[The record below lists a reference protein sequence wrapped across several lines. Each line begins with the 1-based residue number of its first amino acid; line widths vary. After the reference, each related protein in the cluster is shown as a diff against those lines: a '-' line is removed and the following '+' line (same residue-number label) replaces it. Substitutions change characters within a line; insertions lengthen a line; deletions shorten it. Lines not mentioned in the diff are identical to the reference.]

1 MNISEFAVKRPVS
14 IIVFMLI
21 FLTIGVISLL
31 RLPLELMPDTS
42 FPGLMVMIP
51 YPSSSPEEVERTIT
65 RPVEDM
71 LATVNNLDTLSSTSS
86 ASSSSIHLQ
95 FKTGTNMDMAS
106 MQVRDKIDQIRGNLP
121 RDIETIRIRRF
132 SMNDRP
138 VINFSVSL
146 AGDLDDLF
154 YWSENYIMQ
163 QLERIE
169 GVANVDIRG
178 IRNKV
183 LNIYLKPEIFYSSSI
198 RISDLTDTIRNNN
211 VNVSA
216 GYIEDGPVRY
226 AARVPGELKI
236 LDDVQSLPVSDKG
249 LTIGDVARVTYDYP
263 PKEDFNRLNGRETVR
278 FEIYRA
284 SNANIVDVCNQVKAT
299 MARIRT
305 TEPALHDMNVV
316 YYRDQSEEILRSL
329 KDLSWSGAI
338 GGICAVLIL
347 LFFLR
352 KFQSTVI
359 IAIAIPMAMVFTFSL
374 MYLARTIFRANITI
388 NVISLSGLMMA
399 VGMLVDNSVVVL
411 ENIFRLRQEKG
422 LPPMKASLQG
432 AGEVVQAVTA
442 ATLSTLVVF
451 VSLGF
456 MSGSGF
462 GRFMQDF
469 ALTISLALIASL
481 LVSLSFIPL
490 AASRFFTGRTRE
502 KARWL
507 VRLTRV
513 YEKIIGFTIKTTWHK
528 LAVVGLAILIFIS
541 SFVMLR
547 SVEREFMF
555 GGEEREVSLS
565 VYMPRSYTLDQM
577 NQLFTRFEDIILS
590 RKEEFAL
597 KHMTVDFGVRN
608 MRQGRFR
615 GSINLSLEDRGPS
628 VAEVR
633 DKLKALLPKEA
644 GILYE
649 YGERFG
655 RGGFGRGTSVDLV
668 GLDYTT
674 LTELAPMVIERLRTV
689 PNVEDV
695 TSDLEGGDTQL
706 LLQVDRSR
714 AENLGVSSR
723 MIAQTVSQSLSDRAI
738 GKFKTE
744 NREIDIILKIQ
755 GEDGFSEEDL
765 RNISLRTRDKSVPI
779 SAISTMSYRVGS
791 TSIRKENKKSKL
803 SIRVNTRTQGMMALT
818 ADIQKVMSTIEFP
831 DGYTWSMGEGFRRF
845 QQSQGES
852 TLAIVLALLFIYI
865 IMSSLFESFIYP
877 FTILLIVPP
886 AIFGVAVMFKLTNIT
901 LNTTSYLGLLTLFG
915 IVVNNGIILIHHIR
929 TLRSQG
935 MGKNAAI
942 IQGGKD
948 RIRPIIMTAITT
960 IFGVLPLALPYMLPQ
975 LFQGVGQRAAMWAPI
990 SVAIVGGL
998 TTSTFFTLI
1007 FLPTF
1012 YSLADTVAGAVKR
1025 TLRFKSSRIDLP
1037 APPMPTDAG

>member
-1 MNISEFAVKRPVS
+1 MNLSEFAVKKPVS

-31 RLPLELMPDTS
+31 RLPLELMPDMS
-42 FPGLMVMIP
+42 FPGLMVQIP
-51 YPSSSPEEVERTIT
+51 YPSSSPEEVERIIT
-65 RPVEDM
+65 RPVEDV

-95 FKTGTNMDMAS
+95 FKSGTNMDLAS
-106 MQVRDKIDQIRGNLP
+106 MQIRDKIDQIRGDLP
-121 RDIETIRIRRF
+121 RDIEAIRIRRF

-138 VINFSVSL
+138 VINFSVSMP
-146 AGDLDDLF
+146 GDLDELYF
-154 YWSENYIMQ
+154 WSENYIMQ

-169 GVANVDIRG
+169 GVANVEIRG

-183 LNIYLKPEIFYSSSI
+183 LNIYLRPEIFYSSSI

-216 GYIEDGPVRY
+216 GYVEDGPARY
-226 AARVPGELKI
+226 AARVPGELKV
-236 LDDVQSLPVSDKG
+236 LDDVQNLPVSDKG

-263 PKEDFNRLNGRETVR
+263 VKEDFNRLNGRETVR
-278 FEIYRA
+278 FEIFRA
-284 SNANIVDVCNQVKAT
+284 SNANIVDVCSQVKQT
-299 MARIRT
+299 MARIKV
-305 TEPALHDMNVV
+305 TEPALHDLHTVF
-316 YYRDQSEEILRSL
+316 YRDQSEDILRSL
-329 KDLSWSGAI
+329 KDLSWSGI
-338 GGICAVLIL
+338 VGGIMAVLVL

-359 IAIAIPMAMVFTFSL
+359 IAIAIPMAMVFTFSF
-374 MYLARTIFRANITI
+374 MYLYRTIFRADITI

-411 ENIFRLRQEKG
+411 ENIFRLRQEKS

-432 AGEVVQAVTA
+432 AGEVVHAVTA

-481 LVSLSFIPL
+481 LVSLTFIPL
-490 AASRFFTGRTRE
+490 AASRFLSGKTKE
-502 KARWL
+502 KASWL
-507 VRLTRV
+507 VKLTRI
-513 YEKIIGFTIKTTWHK
+513 YERVIGFTIRNTRNK
-528 LAVVGLAILIFIS
+528 LLVVGLAILIFVS
-541 SFVMLR
+541 SFLMLR
-547 SVEREFMF
+547 SIEREFMF
-555 GGEEREVSLS
+555 GGEEREVSIS
-565 VYMPRSYTLDQM
+565 VYMPRSYTLEQM
-577 NQLFTRFEDIILS
+577 NDLFTRFEGIVLG
-590 RKEEFAL
+590 RKEELAL

-615 GSINLSLEDRGPS
+615 GSLNLTLEDKGPS
-628 VAEVR
+628 VTEIR

-655 RGGFGRGTSVDLV
+655 RGGFGRGTSVDLI

-674 LTELAPMVIERLRTV
+674 LTELAPAIIEKLRTV

-706 LLQVDRSR
+706 LVQVDRSR

-723 MIAQTVSQSLSDRAI
+723 MIAQTVSSSLSDRAI

-744 NREIDIILKIQ
+744 NREIDIIMKIQ
-755 GEDGFSEEDL
+755 GEQGFNEEDL
-765 RNISLRTRDKSVPI
+765 RNISLRTQDKSVPI

-791 TSIRKENKKSKL
+791 SSIRKENKKSKL
-803 SIRVNTRTQGMMALT
+803 SIRVNTKTQGMMALT
-818 ADIQKVMSTIEFP
+818 ADIQRVMSTVEFP
-831 DGYTWSMGEGFRRF
+831 DGYAWSMGEGFRRF
-845 QQSQGES
+845 QESQGET

-865 IMSSLFESFIYP
+865 IMSSLFESFVYP

-886 AIFGVAVMFKLTNIT
+886 AIFGVALMFKATNIT

-935 MGKNAAI
+935 LGKNEAI
-942 IQGGKD
+942 VQGGKD

-960 IFGVLPLALPYMLPQ
+960 IFGVLPLALPYMMPRF
-975 LFQGVGQRAAMWAPI
+975 FQGMGQRAAMWAPI

-1012 YSLADTVAGAVKR
+1012 YSLADTAAVRVK
-1025 TLRFKSSRIDLP
+1025 TLLGFKSSKI
-1037 APPMPTDAG
+1037 